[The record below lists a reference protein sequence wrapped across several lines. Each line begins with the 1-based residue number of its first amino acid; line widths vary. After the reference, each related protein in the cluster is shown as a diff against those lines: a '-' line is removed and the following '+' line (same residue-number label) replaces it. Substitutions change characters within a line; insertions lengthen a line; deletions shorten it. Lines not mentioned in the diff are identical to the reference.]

1 MKLKTL
7 FLLLFCVVV
16 GIAHAQEGVRFAP
29 GQVLVGVNVED
40 DDDRIHL
47 DLMEVGISLERIGN
61 G

>member
-1 MKLKTL
+1 
-7 FLLLFCVVV
+7 LLLFCVVV